1 MLWQLLAIFVS
12 VILSFLLW
20 FGAERIK
27 RDQDDRKTRTHLHEE
42 IVDELKENIA
52 LLGAFADLL
61 EQELKKG
68 KISVLGLKLNA
79 SAMSA
84 AISSGDLRLISDSEQ
99 RRLIRISAD
108 MCGEFNHAI
117 ENTELFLAI
126 LNLKAQPQALPQAKH
141 RLNELKEH
149 ARKSADFL
157 QGIVDKLTGPK
168 K

>member
-1 MLWQLLAIFVS
+1 MLEQLLVTIVG
-12 VILSFLLW
+12 VMLSFLLW
-20 FGAERIK
+20 FGVGWIVKHRREKKARI
-27 RDQDDRKTRTHLHEE
+27 HLREE
-42 IVDELKENIA
+42 IVDELKENIT

-68 KISVLGLKLNA
+68 KVSILGLKLNV

-84 AISSGDLRLISDSEQ
+84 AISSGELRLISDSEQ

-117 ENTELFLAI
+117 ENSELFLAI

-149 ARKSADFL
+149 ARRTADFL
-157 QGIVDKLTGPK
+157 QGKVDKLAGPK

>member
-1 MLWQLLAIFVS
+1 MLEQFLVTIAG

-20 FGAERIK
+20 FGVERIIRHRREK
-27 RDQDDRKTRTHLHEE
+27 RARIHLHEE
-42 IVDELKENIA
+42 IVDELKENIT

-68 KISVLGLKLNA
+68 KISLLGLKLNV

-84 AISSGDLRLISDSEQ
+84 TISSGELRLISDSEQ

-149 ARKSADFL
+149 ARRSADFL
-157 QGIVDKLTGPK
+157 QGIINKLTGPK